1 MSDCLPSAR
10 PSHSQLVE
18 KLEPVSAQW
27 DRLGIFL
34 GFKQNDL
41 DEIRRDKQDT
51 NLSLIA
57 MCNKWLERN
66 PSGSWKDIVTALQKI
81 KRLDLADE
89 LQKKYIKEE
98 VTSALGNFMP
108 PSEVHTGSVLACTN
122 NDNFPVPKNVT
133 KEVARLES
141 KFSALLARIQFHLK
155 QKVDQDLLSL
165 DELGRFV
172 SRHYCIPYQPVNAT
186 MGIDPIDKLFGN
198 LKPDISPFESALL
211 YSIDSAYLRGTMKNE
226 IDAYDNSIDEFENS
240 TVVIDF
246 KNALERHHQ
255 SHPGMPLV
263 LKLGKRWGNRT
274 LKNLHHL
281 IRYMFKGNATLL
293 RLISIHYSV
302 LTIMYAVPISLLL
315 SLITMA
321 SRKVIGLSL
330 AGVLSIQVGTLL
342 LNISKHDSDLSES
355 ILQVAQYSHVD
366 DLKFLLNIGG
376 NVNSRDENNQTPL
389 IFAAFRGE
397 WLALKVLL
405 QYKADP
411 NISRYQDNVT
421 PLYIVSQN
429 GQHGCVYLLLK
440 YGANPNVKKS
450 SGFTPL
456 IIASQLGHYKCVNV
470 LLQHKANPN
479 IRSQEGTTAIYM
491 ASQDGHSHCVD
502 LLLQYKANHKLL
514 CKTDGSDALGVAS
527 NNGHYECIRLLLQH
541 KADPNVQFITGATAL
556 YHACQNG
563 HNRCVD
569 LLLRYNADPNI
580 IRTTDNTTPLFQ
592 ACQDGNDECASLLLK
607 YNANPNIQHKDGATA
622 LLSACQYGRHRCAD
636 LLLHFGAK
644 PNIQAND
651 GHTALHQ
658 ASRFGY
664 HECVD
669 LLLRNNV
676 NPNIQNQYGNTALH
690 EHVIAI
696 HHQCVSLLLQH
707 NGDPNVLNENGISP
721 LMVASGIGH
730 LKCVKLLLQN
740 NAEPNIRSQH
750 GITALM
756 VATVKGYYGI
766 IELLLKSNADPNIFV
781 QGEGALDIACLS
793 GSASIV
799 SLLID
804 HDAVIERRE
813 GKSLLIAPIQKS
825 DYDTVKILIE
835 AGIDVNVQDE
845 YDGPLLLASASGN
858 KAMVQLLLGAG
869 ADIYMQNSLGLTA
882 YDVANIMGFEDIAT
896 LLALKAAE
904 RYLSSSSSSSSGSQE
919 TIDAIS
925 PPISDPE
932 YDDDQTTTQIKKDN
946 EISQPDEQSLDQK
959 PESTGIMHFTK
970 EDILR
975 HFGNI
980 VNTFTVSYNSILK
993 KVEQVVE
1000 DIQHE
1005 HQTIYGIS

>member
-108 PSEVHTGSVLACTN
+108 PSEVHTGSVQACTN

-240 TVVIDF
+240 TVVTDF

-429 GQHGCVYLLLK
+429 GQHGC
-440 YGANPNVKKS
+440 A
-450 SGFTPL
+450 
-456 IIASQLGHYKCVNV
+456 
-470 LLQHKANPN
+470 
-479 IRSQEGTTAIYM
+479 
-491 ASQDGHSHCVD
+491 
-502 LLLQYKANHKLL
+502 
-514 CKTDGSDALGVAS
+514 
-527 NNGHYECIRLLLQH
+527 
-541 KADPNVQFITGATAL
+541 
-556 YHACQNG
+556 
-563 HNRCVD
+563 D
-569 LLLRYNADPNI
+569 LLLR
-580 IRTTDNTTPLFQ
+580 
-592 ACQDGNDECASLLLK
+592 
-607 YNANPNIQHKDGATA
+607 
-622 LLSACQYGRHRCAD
+622 
-636 LLLHFGAK
+636 FGAK

-676 NPNIQNQYGNTALH
+676 NPNIQNQYVNTALH
-690 EHVIAI
+690 EHVIEI

-707 NGDPNVLNENGISP
+707 KGDPNVLNENGISP

-882 YDVANIMGFEDIAT
+882 YAHMNQVN
-896 LLALKAAE
+896 
-904 RYLSSSSSSSSGSQE
+904 Y
-919 TIDAIS
+919 
-925 PPISDPE
+925 
-932 YDDDQTTTQIKKDN
+932 QIRFL
-946 EISQPDEQSLDQK
+946 Q
-959 PESTGIMHFTK
+959 
-970 EDILR
+970 
-975 HFGNI
+975 
-980 VNTFTVSYNSILK
+980 
-993 KVEQVVE
+993 
-1000 DIQHE
+1000 
-1005 HQTIYGIS
+1005 